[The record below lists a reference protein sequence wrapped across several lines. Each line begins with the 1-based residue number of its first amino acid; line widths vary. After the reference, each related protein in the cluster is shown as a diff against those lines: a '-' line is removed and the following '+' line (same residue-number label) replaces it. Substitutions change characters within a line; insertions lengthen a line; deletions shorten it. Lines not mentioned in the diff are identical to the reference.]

1 MRKQTSHAFV
11 NEFLVYSLVALCF
24 SGSIGLGTVWMRHQI
39 SIVANENRVLES
51 RIADIQRLQQEKS
64 SEIASEADPAV
75 LRQRNDDWH
84 LGLVPAA
91 AAQVQRVVENPVDHL
106 NAKQGR
112 ELLDK
117 SSPRVS
123 FSIALGR

>member
-39 SIVANENRVLES
+39 SIVANANRALES
-51 RIADIQRLQQEKS
+51 QIADLQRHLQERDA
-64 SEIASEADPAV
+64 EIASEQDPAA
-75 LRQRNDDWH
+75 LERRNQEWR
-84 LGLVPAA
+84 LGLQPAA
-91 AAQVQRVVENPVDHL
+91 ASQVQRVTENPVDHL

-112 ELLDK
+112 ELFEK
-117 SSPRVS
+117 GSPRVS

>member
-39 SIVANENRVLES
+39 SIVANANRALES
-51 RIADIQRLQQEKS
+51 QIADIQRHMQEKGA
-64 SEIASEADPAV
+64 EIASEQDPAA
-75 LRQRNDDWH
+75 LERRNVEWH
-84 LGLVPAA
+84 LGLQPAA
-91 AAQVQRVVENPVDHL
+91 AGQVQRVVENPVDHL
-106 NAKQGR
+106 NAKQGSIPF
-112 ELLDK
+112 EK
-117 SSPRVS
+117 GSPRVS